1 VGEGAGMETLG
12 RPIEILLVED
22 NPADVRMTVEI
33 LKETKVRNTL
43 TVAGDGKEAMD
54 LLHRTGKYV
63 QAARPDLILL
73 DLDLPKKDG
82 KQVLAEIKADPALKR
97 IPVVIL
103 TSSKAEEDIVKSYNL
118 YANCYVTKP
127 VDLEQFVKVVKSI
140 EDFWLMIVRLPQRK
154 TP

>member
-1 VGEGAGMETLG
+1 METAG
-12 RPIEILLVED
+12 RPIESLLVED
-22 NPADVRMTVEI
+22 NPADVRLTVEI

-43 TVAGDGKEAMD
+43 TVGGDGNEALD
-54 LLHRTGKYV
+54 LLRRTGRYTH
-63 QAARPDLILL
+63 ATRPDLILL

-82 KQVLAEIKADPALKR
+82 KQVLAEIKADPVLKR

-103 TSSKAEEDIVKSYNL
+103 TSSKAEEDIAKSYNL

-127 VDLEQFVKVVKSI
+127 VDLEQFVKVVKSF
-140 EDFWLMIVRLPQRK
+140 EDSWLTIVKLPQGK

>member
-1 VGEGAGMETLG
+1 METTG

-22 NPADVRMTVEI
+22 NPADVRLTVEI
-33 LKETKVRNTL
+33 LKETKVRNNL
-43 TVAGDGKEAMD
+43 IVAGDGNEALE
-54 LLHRTGKYV
+54 LLRQTGRYTHAV
-63 QAARPDLILL
+63 RPDLILL

-103 TSSKAEEDIVKSYNL
+103 TSSKAEEDVVKSYNL

-127 VDLEQFVKVVKSI
+127 VDLEQFVKVVKSV
-140 EDFWLMIVRLPQRK
+140 EDFWLTIVKLPQGK

>member
-1 VGEGAGMETLG
+1 MEIMG

-33 LKETKVRNTL
+33 LKETKVRNTV
-43 TVAGDGKEAMD
+43 TVAGDGNVAMD
-54 LLHRTGKYV
+54 LLRRVGKYTQAV
-63 QAARPDLILL
+63 QPDLILL
-73 DLDLPKKDG
+73 DLNLPKKDG
-82 KQVLAEIKADPALKR
+82 KQVLAEIKADPILRR

-103 TSSKAEEDIVKSYNL
+103 TSSSAEEDIVKSYSL

-140 EDFWLMIVRLPQRK
+140 EDFWLTIVKLPSGK

>member
-1 VGEGAGMETLG
+1 M
-12 RPIEILLVED
+12 PIEILLVED
-22 NPADVRMTVEI
+22 NPADVRLTVEI
-33 LKETKVRNTL
+33 LKETKVRNVL
-43 TVAGDGKEAMD
+43 TVASDGNEA
-54 LLHRTGKYV
+54 LERLRRTGRYTHAV
-63 QAARPDLILL
+63 RPDLILL

-82 KQVLAEIKADPALKR
+82 KQVLAEIKADPVLKR

-127 VDLEQFVKVVKSI
+127 VDLEQFVKVVKSV
-140 EDFWLMIVRLPQRK
+140 EEFWLTIVKLPEGK

>member
-1 VGEGAGMETLG
+1 MEAIG

-43 TVAGDGKEAMD
+43 TVAGDGNEALD
-54 LLHRTGKYV
+54 LLHRTGKYG

-73 DLDLPKKDG
+73 DLDLPRKGG
-82 KQVLAEIKADPALKR
+82 KQVLAEIKADPILRR

-103 TSSKAEEDIVKSYNL
+103 TSSKAEEDIVQSYSL

-127 VDLEQFVKVVKSI
+127 IGLERFVKVVKSI
-140 EDFWLMIVRLPQRK
+140 EDFWLTIVKLPPGK

>member
-1 VGEGAGMETLG
+1 METTG

-22 NPADVRMTVEI
+22 NPADVRLTVEI

-43 TVAGDGKEAMD
+43 AIAADGIEALD
-54 LLHRTGKYV
+54 LLRRIGRYTHAV
-63 QAARPDLILL
+63 RPDLILL
-73 DLDLPKKDG
+73 DLNLPRKDG
-82 KQVLAEIKADPALKR
+82 RQVLAEIKADLDLKR

-103 TSSKAEEDIVKSYNL
+103 TSSKAEEDIIKSYNL

-140 EDFWLMIVRLPQRK
+140 EDFWLTIVKFPQGK